1 MKRLIDALTERERQI
16 IFLRF
21 GLDRKSGRTRTLE
34 DVGRKFGL
42 TRERI
47 RQIQNIALA
56 KLRSRMNDDAL
67 D

>member
-21 GLDRKSGRTRTLE
+21 GLDRKSGRPRTLE